1 MLKKILGQA
10 PFDVSLDRKVVIT
23 PGKKCAVTLLFSND
37 SEYDLPLSCSL
48 NLTTSADVD
57 KSSFDV
63 VLPAQGKTQVPI
75 VFSKETDSKL
85 FSGKGIA
92 ELEILDR
99 IFDSKTLYE
108 FEILTEAAYKCGDKN
123 EGFSPTK
130 GVLFTN
136 GGTFFGNKGETVY
149 VEIPLMEHAE
159 YSLGILSGR
168 IKNKKN
174 GDILGLS
181 AGLNKLCFE
190 MEDDG
195 SFVLLNL
202 SNDEP
207 AYPDTLNTQYF
218 I

>member
-10 PFDVSLDRKVVIT
+10 PFDVSLDKKVIIT
-23 PGKKCAVTLLFSND
+23 PGKKCSVTLLFSND
-37 SEYDLPLSCSL
+37 TEYDLPLSCSL
-48 NLTTSADVD
+48 NFTTSADVD

-63 VLPAQGKTQVPI
+63 VLPAEGKTQVQI

-108 FEILTEAAYKCGDKN
+108 FELLTESAYKCGDVK
-123 EGFSPTK
+123 EGFTPTESM
-130 GVLFTN
+130 LFT
-136 GGTFFGNKGETVY
+136 GGGVFFANKGETVF
-149 VEIPLMEHAE
+149 VEIPLMEEAQ
-159 YSLGILSGR
+159 YRLGILSGS
-168 IKNKKN
+168 IKGRKD
-174 GDILGLS
+174 GDILRLS
-181 AGLNKLCFE
+181 SGLNRLLFE

-195 SFVLLNL
+195 SFVILD
-202 SNDEP
+202 SSSDEP